1 MPKWDVRALEPG
13 EICTEW
19 QAFYGSPVNLTMSCY
34 LFSRLR
40 NYPQDR
46 GTRPDIMY
54 DADA

>member
-1 MPKWDVRALEPG
+1 MPKWDVRASEPG

-19 QAFYGSPVNLTMSCY
+19 KAFYGSPVNLTMSCY